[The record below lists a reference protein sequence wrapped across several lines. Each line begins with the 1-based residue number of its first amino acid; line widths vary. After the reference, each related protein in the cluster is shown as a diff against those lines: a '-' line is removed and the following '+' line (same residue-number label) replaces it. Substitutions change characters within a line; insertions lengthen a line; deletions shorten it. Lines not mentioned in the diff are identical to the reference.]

1 MLFCPKSFNLLLE
14 NLSSTHSIN
23 DILEPVDDAGS
34 QRKCNRKGGVMIAKM
49 HKSKFAVLLIAVVL
63 ILGLTLPACAC
74 GEPTLTEEP
83 PAPSE
88 LSFEAAEYTNAGYSF
103 SVKYPNDWAESAAEG
118 PIIVF
123 AAQAPSQVPA
133 LIVAVAEG
141 TTFADV
147 LTAAL
152 EEAGGSDIE
161 ITSESETTLA
171 DGTPASEAIVKAKM
185 QGLGAD
191 GFSLGAM
198 KDNEW
203 VIVTIV
209 TVKLLAKYDE
219 ALFSEIA
226 HTLQFE

>member
-1 MLFCPKSFNLLLE
+1 
-14 NLSSTHSIN
+14 
-23 DILEPVDDAGS
+23 
-34 QRKCNRKGGVMIAKM
+34 MIAKM
-49 HKSKFAVLLIAVVL
+49 HKSKFAVLLIAVML
-63 ILGLTLPACAC
+63 ILGLTLPACTC
-74 GEPTLTEEP
+74 GEPTVTEEP

-88 LSFEAAEYTNAGYSF
+88 LSFEAAEYANADYGF
-103 SVKYPNDWAESAAEG
+103 SAKYPSDWVESPAEG
-118 PIIVF
+118 PTIVF

-141 TTFADV
+141 TAFTEV

-152 EEAGGSDIE
+152 EEAGGSEIE
-161 ITSESETTLA
+161 ITSESDTALA

-185 QGLGAD
+185 QGFGAD

-209 TVKLLAKYDE
+209 TVNLLAKYDE
-219 ALFSEIA
+219 PLFSEIA